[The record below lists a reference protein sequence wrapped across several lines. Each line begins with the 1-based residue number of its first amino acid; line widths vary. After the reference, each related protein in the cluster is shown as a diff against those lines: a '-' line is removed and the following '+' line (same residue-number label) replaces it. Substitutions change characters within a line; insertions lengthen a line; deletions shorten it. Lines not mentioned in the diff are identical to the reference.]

1 MFSNPKTPD
10 RNQLAH
16 RQNLAVLAV
25 NYLKHQLF
33 ANAASGH
40 TSKSYAKDLS
50 QFLAPVGIKTILYAP
65 DCFRNFSVFGHD
77 NSEILTEELLPKSV
91 GTDDISELIRAAQGR
106 WLGLSAAS
114 RNRKLSCVKSFLG
127 WAFSKGWI
135 EKDLAAQVVTPKI
148 PKKLPHFLAVDEALA
163 VLNVLRGSSGPNHDR
178 DLALFLLLYGGGLR
192 ISEVCH
198 LKWTNVDLQQMLV
211 RILGKGH
218 KERLVAL
225 PQLAAMTLKKLP
237 RDGAYV
243 FGKVPLDSRKAFE
256 IIRRSGAK
264 AGLNKPLNPHA
275 LRHSFATHLLSSGA
289 DLRVL
294 QSLLGHSNLSATEKY
309 THLSMDHL
317 ARTLE
322 KHHPLA
328 QKTPRKCRNGKEN

>member
-1 MFSNPKTPD
+1 MFSNPKTQD

-33 ANAASGH
+33 GSAVSGH

-65 DCFRNFSVFGHD
+65 GCFKNFSVFGQD
-77 NSEILTEELLPKSV
+77 DSEILTEELLPKSV
-91 GTDDISELIRAAQGR
+91 GTDDVSELIRAAQGR
-106 WLGLSAAS
+106 WMGLSPAS

-135 EKDLAAQVVTPKI
+135 EKDLAAQVVAPKI

-163 VLNVLRGSSGPNHDR
+163 VLQALKGSSGPSRDR

-192 ISEVCH
+192 ISEACH
-198 LKWTNVDLQQMLV
+198 LKWTDVDLQQSLV

-218 KERLVAL
+218 KERMVAL
-225 PQLAAMTLKKLP
+225 PQLAAKTLENLP
-237 RDGAYV
+237 IDGAYV
-243 FGKVPLDSRKAFE
+243 FGKGPLDSRKAYE
-256 IIRRSGAK
+256 IIRQSGAK

-294 QSLLGHSNLSATEKY
+294 QSLLGHANLSATEKY

-317 ARTLE
+317 ARMLE

-328 QKTPRKCRNGKEN
+328 QKVPKKSRDGEGN